1 MTHGVIYNGNLYP
14 LWAILRHRR
23 LGKYSNMV
31 MTRYQYLAS
40 VISQRIEQG
49 LYPVGVRLPSIR
61 VLSKEHGV
69 SITTVQQAYRTL
81 EEQQWV
87 EARAK
92 SGYFV
97 AQRKIRPDLPACCNA
112 TQCSLTIP
120 QWERVLDMINPVN
133 AAEIALGFAAPDI
146 TSNSLQPLIRSLSH
160 LSQRLYQRTFGD
172 EDIRGCVELR
182 EQIARL
188 LIDSGSHMDASN
200 ILITDGCREALS
212 LAVRCVCKP
221 GDIVAVEKPSFHAG
235 IQLLHGLGMNLL
247 EIPTNP
253 ATGISVEALEL
264 ALEQWPIKAILVT
277 PTGNNPLGF
286 NMPLERRHALLRLAQ
301 EHDVP
306 IIEDDTYGE
315 LSYPYPRPATLTSM
329 DDTGNVLL
337 CSSFSKTLA
346 PGLRVGW
353 IAPGSYM
360 NRAVHMKYTSSGP
373 TAGLPQLAIVDFIKQ
388 GYYLKHVRR
397 MRSQYQHNRDLM
409 TGWVADY
416 FPCGT
421 RISRPQGGF
430 LLWVELDKRIDTQ
443 WLNQK
448 LSEQHISIAIGAVFA
463 AAGKYDNCLRI
474 NYARQLTDE
483 IKHAIRQIGTAVQQR
498 LDGHVSAS

>member
-1 MTHGVIYNGNLYP
+1 
-14 LWAILRHRR
+14 
-23 LGKYSNMV
+23 

-40 VISQRIEQG
+40 IISQRIEQG
-49 LYPVGVRLPSIR
+49 LYPIGVRLPSIR

-69 SITTVQQAYRTL
+69 SITTVQQAYREL

-97 AQRKIRPDLPACCNA
+97 AHRKIRPDLPACCNA

-120 QWERVLDMINPVN
+120 QWDRVLDMVNPVKSG
-133 AAEIALGFAAPDI
+133 EIALGFAAPDI
-146 TSNSLQPLIRSLSH
+146 TSSSLKPLTQALSR
-160 LSQRLYQRTFGD
+160 LSQRHSLRTFDD
-172 EDIRGCVELR
+172 EDIRGCAELR

-188 LIDSGSHMDASN
+188 LIDSGSHMDASD

-212 LAVRCVCKP
+212 IAVRCICKP
-221 GDIVAVEKPSFHAG
+221 GDMVAVEKPSFHAG

-247 EIPTNP
+247 EIPTDP

-277 PTGNNPLGF
+277 PTVNNPLGF
-286 NMPLERRHALLRLAQ
+286 NMPVERRHALLRLAR
-301 EHDVP
+301 EHDVA
-306 IIEDDTYGE
+306 IIEDDAYGD

-360 NRAVHMKYTSSGP
+360 NRAVHMKYISSGP

-388 GYYLKHVRR
+388 GHYLKHVRR
-397 MRSQYQHNRDLM
+397 MRSQYQHNRDLL
-409 TGWVADY
+409 TGWVTDF

-430 LLWVELDKRIDTQ
+430 LLWVELDKRIDAQ

-448 LSEQHISIAIGAVFA
+448 LAELNISIAIGAVFA
-463 AAGKYDNCLRI
+463 AAGKYDSCLRI

-483 IKHAIRQIGTAVQQR
+483 IKDAIRQIGTTVSQR
-498 LDGHVSAS
+498 LDSHLPLS